1 MACTPAGSLRST
13 NLRQHHADHA
23 ADFGTPSE
31 SQYLKLADEFC
42 GGPKSGSVLECVRK
56 SGDLVRYS
64 TQTEEFGVVSSQ
76 GFIRTYFKSV
86 SAAHGF
92 AGNLDYFNYNCER

>member
-1 MACTPAGSLRST
+1 M
-13 NLRQHHADHA
+13 
-23 ADFGTPSE
+23 

-42 GGPKSGSVLECVRK
+42 GGPKSPGSVLECVRK

-76 GFIRTYFKSV
+76 GFIRTYFKPV

-92 AGNLDYFNYNCER
+92 ASNLDYFNYNCER